1 MHTWKVLGLK
11 VFPSLDG
18 KANVVY
24 SAHWSYGPLDAIV
37 EFNKP
42 SDQFIPFDQLTEDV
56 VLGWVW
62 AKTPKEAWEERVR
75 KVEDAANNPK
85 PEAVT
90 VKLPWA

>member
-42 SDQFIPFDQLTEDV
+42 SDQFIPFEKLTEEV
-56 VLGWVW
+56 VLNWIW
-62 AKTPKEAWEERVR
+62 ARTPKEVWEERVR
-75 KVEDAANNPK
+75 KSEEAISNPI
-85 PEAVT
+85 PEAVDI
-90 VKLPWA
+90 KLPWA